1 MHLQPVYQD
10 CPMRGGAVCA
20 DLFRRGLCLP
30 SGSGLTD
37 SQRERIIAGIRSVAG
52 GSVARRGY

>member
-1 MHLQPVYQD
+1 MHVQPVYED
-10 CPMRGGAVCA
+10 CPMRGGAVCE

-37 SQRERIIAGIRSVAG
+37 SQRERIIAGVREVLAG
-52 GSVARRGY
+52 GRAAAA